1 MMKFHYLISLS
12 GLLLDVLYLP
22 EQFTAWN
29 IWNEESDTAMVILDI
44 QAKMKTFSEAEKSMI
59 SEIITICNLLLVNP
73 ATSAA
78 GERSFS
84 SARRLKTWLRSTMT
98 QTRFSNLTILNTH
111 KQRTDNLCLIDI
123 ANEFTALNDNRRKNF
138 GTFKESD
145 FKISG
150 WLSSFLSVEFSL
162 EVSQYIYFMIFC

>member
-1 MMKFHYLISLS
+1 MRYLETNYKDGVNVGTLNAQLEIFKLLMKEGEFTC
-12 GLLLDVLYLP
+12 LD
-22 EQFTAWN
+22 
-29 IWNEESDTAMVILDI
+29 DI

-138 GTFKESD
+138 GTLKESD

-150 WLSSFLSVEFSL
+150 
-162 EVSQYIYFMIFC
+162 